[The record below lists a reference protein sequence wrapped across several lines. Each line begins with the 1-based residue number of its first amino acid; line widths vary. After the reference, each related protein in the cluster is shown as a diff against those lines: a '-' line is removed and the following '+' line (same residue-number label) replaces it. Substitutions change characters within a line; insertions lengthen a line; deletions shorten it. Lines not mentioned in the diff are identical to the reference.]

1 MLPKIQ
7 LLFKS
12 TFILLCLLSF
22 RCSLTAQTQA
32 WTQDMTSALAEVG
45 WIEQANDGYIIAAGA
60 KGLMGIDNNTGKEVW
75 MKPELKGVM
84 RETYQNIDG
93 LPLFYVEYSPIV
105 GKIRGII
112 MHSST
117 GNVLYDTKD
126 DNYRIKTYHLL
137 PEQGMILF
145 EMTKE
150 NERLLMSFS
159 LKTMSKT
166 WVADLGEIKGMIG
179 QLSNSTV
186 RQSWVDQGP
195 MFTKSGD
202 LIVGVNQMAYGIDA
216 TTGKIKWQYEAEK
229 KLKALVYSPLS
240 NSVFMGVKKSNKLI
254 VLDPSN
260 GSDITPGKL
269 KLKGNLLDITSDSKN
284 NIVLVESEGFNLI
297 DPKTSDFL
305 WKQSY
310 KIDYLDEVIP
320 FDKGYIAIGKDEKDG
335 SISYVDANGKKI
347 WDTKV
352 KGYTYYAAATQKGVL
367 YISTER
373 SNIFSYADG
382 KDIWDKDVKFK
393 SIPAVTYDDTE
404 KKVIL
409 YESGTGYKFDLAT
422 GAMTIFADDIKL
434 ENVKADTP
442 LRAESRNSGYVLYTA
457 QHLSLLDKKGK
468 VTYTKYYPPL
478 STTDFTQLAQFGAD
492 IAGVDIDVKGAMEN
506 MEDLELIAHGAYR
519 GADTRN
525 QGASQTQ
532 VVAGMYFGT
541 SPVWEVTKTRYYNS
555 RNARDHKFIPTKD
568 EESKRSI
575 LMVNKDTG
583 KTDKKI
589 SLTDASPLYVVDEVD
604 NRVFL
609 CEKNKTISCYD
620 MK

>member
-1 MLPKIQ
+1 
-7 LLFKS
+7 
-12 TFILLCLLSF
+12 
-22 RCSLTAQTQA
+22 
-32 WTQDMTSALAEVG
+32 
-45 WIEQANDGYIIAAGA
+45 
-60 KGLMGIDNNTGKEVW
+60 
-75 MKPELKGVM
+75 
-84 RETYQNIDG
+84 
-93 LPLFYVEYSPIV
+93 
-105 GKIRGII
+105 
-112 MHSST
+112 
-117 GNVLYDTKD
+117 
-126 DNYRIKTYHLL
+126 
-137 PEQGMILF
+137 
-145 EMTKE
+145 
-150 NERLLMSFS
+150 
-159 LKTMSKT
+159 
-166 WVADLGEIKGMIG
+166 
-179 QLSNSTV
+179 
-186 RQSWVDQGP
+186 
-195 MFTKSGD
+195 
-202 LIVGVNQMAYGIDA
+202 
-216 TTGKIKWQYEAEK
+216 
-229 KLKALVYSPLS
+229 
-240 NSVFMGVKKSNKLI
+240 
-254 VLDPSN
+254 
-260 GSDITPGKL
+260 
-269 KLKGNLLDITSDSKN
+269 
-284 NIVLVESEGFNLI
+284 
-297 DPKTSDFL
+297 
-305 WKQSY
+305 
-310 KIDYLDEVIP
+310 
-320 FDKGYIAIGKDEKDG
+320 
-335 SISYVDANGKKI
+335 
-347 WDTKV
+347 
-352 KGYTYYAAATQKGVL
+352 
-367 YISTER
+367 
-373 SNIFSYADG
+373 
-382 KDIWDKDVKFK
+382 
-393 SIPAVTYDDTE
+393 VTYDDTE